1 MAATYNDDDTGNVMN
16 LHEVAR
22 TNAGHLACCI
32 GKPKKT
38 HENIEKRKAFT
49 LTLANESLMK
59 EIDYL
64 GTVSGYKV
72 PDKFERTGLK
82 AGKSKHVDAP
92 IIVGSPVVIEC
103 ELIEFVETDNFT
115 TVLARVVNM
124 AADESVLGDDGKIDT
139 GKIGMIFYESF
150 GNSYFKLGEKVGK
163 AWSEGKI
170 FMDKKAPV
178 CRGVGRRVVDSEN
191 YKHSKYCAF
200 ESNYAKEIGKQIIIK
215 EV

>member
-1 MAATYNDDDTGNVMN
+1 MLKELGAKAFSYGYACPVLMAATYNDDGTVNVMN

-22 TNAGHLACCI
+22 TNAGDLACCI

-49 LTLANESLMK
+49 LTLANAALMK

-82 AGKSKHVDAP
+82 AVKS
-92 IIVGSPVVIEC
+92 
-103 ELIEFVETDNFT
+103 N
-115 TVLARVVNM
+115 
-124 AADESVLGDDGKIDT
+124 T

-150 GNSYFKLGEKVGK
+150 SNSYYKLGEKVGK
-163 AWSEGKI
+163 AWSEGKV
-170 FMDKKAPV
+170 FMK
-178 CRGVGRRVVDSEN
+178 
-191 YKHSKYCAF
+191 
-200 ESNYAKEIGKQIIIK
+200 
-215 EV
+215 